1 MSYGWK
7 ITWSNPSIFDDGESI
22 GTIGPSD
29 IHPDILEILQNDLYN
44 NHPYVHDLDNN
55 HPYVN
60 RFDMYDDDGIRYF
73 AGVLIGDNVDGD
85 EPLYD
90 YGTPY
95 AGATEIV
102 TVFSGKEERYY
113 A

>member
-7 ITWSNPSIFDDGESI
+7 ITWSNPSIFDDGQSI
-22 GTIGPSD
+22 GTIGPSGID
-29 IHPDILEILQNDLYN
+29 PDILETLQN
-44 NHPYVHDLDNN
+44 DLDNN
-55 HPYVN
+55 HPCVH

>member
-22 GTIGPSD
+22 GTIGPSN
-29 IHPDILEILQNDLYN
+29 IHPDILETLQNDLDN
-44 NHPYVHDLDNN
+44 KHPYVH
-55 HPYVN
+55 

>member
-29 IHPDILEILQNDLYN
+29 IHPDILETLQNDLDD
-44 NHPYVHDLDNN
+44 NHPNVH
-55 HPYVN
+55 
-60 RFDMYDDDGIRYF
+60 RFHMYDDDGEHYF

-85 EPLYD
+85 EPLHD

-102 TVFSGKEERYY
+102 TVFSGKEQRYY